1 MCFHNLLCCNLY
13 AAWFF
18 MYVRNSGCLD
28 LGTFVWFF
36 LFTCFHFFCGTA
48 YSKLQVPDL
57 NRGGWGRRILLR
69 SVPFGISSE
78 ALIGCGQF
86 LCLGFRFSFLSLM
99 IEWMHLGLLSQFCQ
113 IFRYISLFIL
123 FSGSDN
129 YGMARIRE
137 SYSVTWSNNFWRY
150 SEYFHYQCSS
160 SSYSRLM
167 WIFVSYDYS
176 LYIISY

>member
-1 MCFHNLLCCNLY
+1 MLHGSSCTC
-13 AAWFF
+13 ATQDAWIWVHLF
-18 MYVRNSGCLD
+18 D
-28 LGTFVWFF
+28 FF
-36 LFTCFHFFCGTA
+36 LFTCFHFFGGTA

-57 NRGGWGRRILLR
+57 NKGGWERRILLR

-113 IFRYISLFIL
+113 TFQYISFFIL

-129 YGMARIRE
+129 YGMARLRE
-137 SYSVTWSNNFWRY
+137 SYSVT
-150 SEYFHYQCSS
+150 
-160 SSYSRLM
+160 
-167 WIFVSYDYS
+167 
-176 LYIISY
+176 